1 MDNLNEEIDAL
12 LEFSLDEAPSRI
24 GSLNVRD
31 FLKFKSKQQLDREKA
46 KEKETEPEAKAEKE
60 LFNDECNKFLNDP
73 AVKEVIKN
81 LEAQD
86 TVKKHLAD
94 TLRNLSITL
103 DATTLTVGAATAATG
118 IGAVP
123 AAAIVKGGGVVSAG
137 SLVLSSALSML
148 NGDYSDAAVD
158 AAGAVLSA
166 MLAGGGAASKGGK
179 TVFAKLFAKGTA
191 ASAKVEATMVAKLV
205 EGGLSEAVAK
215 QIAKTA
221 TTSAK
226 NYVSS
231 EMSKAFKDMPIKKR
245 GETEQDY
252 KNRLLAWQKKTNQEA
267 KERFQKCYKPS
278 EDTKNIE
285 NLKKAIDSFDSTVN
299 SLARKINKY
308 IDLGTQMLKGGS
320 LNESQIKLLAEEF
333 DLKHKDL
340 LNEETRPT
348 DELVSI
354 VIDLEELKSNKLN
367 ESFLSMFGGWV
378 EHLLGAMFGVRSPS
392 VSVRGSRR
400 DVESFAKTIGSEKSY
415 IEAAKR
421 YGLDHPTTYKNKA
434 KLDASIKGFERD
446 TGLKWP
452 FK

>member
-46 KEKETEPEAKAEKE
+46 KRKEAEAEAKAKRDAQNRAKAQYRATSVQRVRNNPNQKNCGDFVEYKAEELEKE
-60 LFNDECNKFLNDP
+60 GFRP
-73 AVKEVIKN
+73 
-81 LEAQD
+81 
-86 TVKKHLAD
+86 
-94 TLRNLSITL
+94 
-103 DATTLTVGAATAATG
+103 
-118 IGAVP
+118 
-123 AAAIVKGGGVVSAG
+123 
-137 SLVLSSALSML
+137 
-148 NGDYSDAAVD
+148 VD
-158 AAGAVLSA
+158 AR
-166 MLAGGGAASKGGK
+166 
-179 TVFAKLFAKGTA
+179 
-191 ASAKVEATMVAKLV
+191 E
-205 EGGLSEAVAK
+205 E
-215 QIAKTA
+215 
-221 TTSAK
+221 
-226 NYVSS
+226 
-231 EMSKAFKDMPIKKR
+231 
-245 GETEQDY
+245 
-252 KNRLLAWQKKTNQEA
+252 
-267 KERFQKCYKPS
+267 
-278 EDTKNIE
+278 
-285 NLKKAIDSFDSTVN
+285 
-299 SLARKINKY
+299 ARKEAIELGCQETVRENK
-308 IDLGTQMLKGGS
+308 QS
-320 LNESQIKLLAEEF
+320 
-333 DLKHKDL
+333 
-340 LNEETRPT
+340 T

-400 DVESFAKTIGSEKSY
+400 DVESFAKTIGSEKTY